1 MDHPSTAKP
10 ENRTQP
16 RTEDSHLLV
25 CSRRHVWPTKRPA
38 SEKRAILQQQHA
50 VINDRVVQQQ
60 VRKPYCVPTMFRN
73 LQTLTSLQIPA
84 D

>member
-25 CSRRHVWPTKRPA
+25 CSRRHVWPAKRPA
-38 SEKRAILQQQHA
+38 SEKRAILEQQHA
-50 VINDRVVQQQ
+50 VINDRVV
-60 VRKPYCVPTMFRN
+60 
-73 LQTLTSLQIPA
+73 
-84 D
+84 